1 MVDQYTYINGNT
13 GGGGGGG
20 GSTISASP
28 STRTISFTIN
38 SSPQGG
44 AIYIDDVNTYNTTP
58 HTLQYTEAE
67 LLTPKTISVKNGS
80 STSVET
86 FIISS
91 QIITNSGGSSAG
103 SGGGGGGVSYGGGY
117 GGGDNLSMIYNK

>member
-1 MVDQYTYINGNT
+1 MADQFTYMNDTMN

-20 GSTISASP
+20 GSAASSSP
-28 STRTISFTIN
+28 STRTISFSIN

-44 AIYIDDVNTYNTTP
+44 AIYIDGVNTYHTTP

-67 LLTPKTISVKNGS
+67 LLTPKTINVKNGS
-80 STSVET
+80 SVSVEAYV
-86 FIISS
+86 ISS
-91 QIITNSGGSSAG
+91 ELINAGNGSSAG
-103 SGGGGGGVSYGGGY
+103 SGGGSYGGGY

>member
-20 GSTISASP
+20 GSTTSSGP

-67 LLTPKTISVKNGS
+67 LLTPKTISVRNGS
-80 STSVET
+80 SISVET
-86 FIISS
+86 FILSS
-91 QIITNSGGSSAG
+91 QIVTNSGGSSAG
-103 SGGGGGGVSYGGGY
+103 SGGGNTYGGGY
-117 GGGDNLSMIYNK
+117 GGGNDLSMIYNK